1 MKLTGN
7 EHIGSCTLVDEG
19 WGFSVDGSVLVGVNW
34 TFLVNRFANDI
45 HDSSK
50 GLMTDW
56 HLDRRFGIKNW
67 LSSH

>member
-7 EHIGSCTLVDEG
+7 EHISSSTLVDEG
-19 WGFSVDGSVLVGVNW
+19 WGFSVDGSVLVGVDW
-34 TFLVNRFANDI
+34 SFLVNRFANDI

-50 GLMTDW
+50 GLMADW
-56 HLDRRFGIKNW
+56 HFDGTVGIDDW